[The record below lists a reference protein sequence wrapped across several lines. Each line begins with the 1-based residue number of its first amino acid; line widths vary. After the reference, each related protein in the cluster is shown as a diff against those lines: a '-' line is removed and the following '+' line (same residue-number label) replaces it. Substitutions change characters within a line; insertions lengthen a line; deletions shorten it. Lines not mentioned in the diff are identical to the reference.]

1 MEFFFS
7 LKLCFLSFFL
17 SFFFSKVLLLKS
29 HRIFLYSNCSLGG
42 VYPEFSIFLVI
53 EFGCEV
59 FKPIFIKEIYLP
71 PLLKTHASHTKEG
84 EYLTFWSMG

>member
-7 LKLCFLSFFL
+7 LKLFFL
-17 SFFFSKVLLLKS
+17 SFFFPKYFYKNLIGFFCILTA
-29 HRIFLYSNCSLGG
+29 LGG
-42 VYPEFSIFLVI
+42 VYPEFSIILVI